1 MRGGVA
7 IDLLGGFRA
16 RVDGAAIAAEAWPN
30 RRALQIVQLLCLAER
45 RALPRDEVVDA
56 LWPSLDAEAGGA
68 NLRKAAHHARQALG
82 RADAVV
88 LRGGVVALLPDVPVE
103 LDVEGFERLAAAALA
118 SGDAGA
124 CAGAAAAYGG
134 ELLPESRFDPWT
146 EAPRTR
152 LHDRRLAL
160 LRAAGDWAGLARAE
174 PTDEPAHR
182 ALMREALDG
191 GSPSVAIR
199 WYERLRTALE
209 RGLGVRPDAE
219 TEALY
224 ARCVDGL
231 GAGAARVALRGRTVE
246 LATLAALRRAPAASR
261 VGGAW
266 LRGPAG
272 IGKSALCAELTR
284 AAADDGWAVVSVVA
298 THASRPYGVV
308 GAAIEQAL
316 LDGDRSAIL
325 DAIGS
330 PACDVLERIGPLPPA
345 PTPSTLPLAR
355 HQVVGALH
363 RVLIAAA
370 RGRTPMLVVDDAH
383 LVDEASADVLLQL
396 AGTGRPVMLVLAS
409 RPQGA
414 PPVLERGLARLVGA
428 ARVARIELGPLPA
441 DAAAAVIADA
451 GPASL
456 DAVRVTGIVE
466 AAEGLPFALVELAR
480 AARGDRGAAG
490 ARPAGTVDEAIAARL
505 CDVDDDALASLR
517 RLALAGD
524 AFDTATVLALDGG
537 DEAGTFSRLDRAL
550 RAGVLVVAGNRY
562 RFRHELVR
570 QALGAQLAPHH
581 RLAAHRDAARRL
593 AAVHAPPGTVA
604 HHWLE
609 GGRVDEALPCLLE
622 AARDAMRVGAWLD
635 AITLLDTLLRHA
647 PSHAEG
653 LAARAESLDAI
664 GDARALA
671 AYDAAAAAVG
681 EPANHDLR
689 AKRALATIKQGD
701 PAGALRVL
709 EGLAPTSVEGR
720 VAQALAWSGA
730 AALGFA
736 DPSVGTAKAAEVR
749 RLALET
755 GDEAS
760 LVIASW
766 AQAAAAHA
774 RGELDRNAWADLR
787 DTRSLPRLATRVF
800 DGQLCFAQRFLYG
813 ARPYPDVIAFFDA
826 FALEAKRVGA
836 ARGEAFAVTLRGEA
850 RLLAGALDEADAD
863 LEAGAR
869 LHRAIGG
876 ATGEAFSLQRR
887 AEVAMH
893 RGRDDAAHALLDE
906 ALDVA
911 RQSDVGFHLLD
922 RIYGT
927 RMQLAPDGAAAL
939 AALEEAEDAVRGPQ
953 ETCPGCRIN
962 FAVPAAIAAA
972 RAGRVDLARHWAG
985 TCEWLAKVVMK
996 LPAWDAGLDEVRGH
1010 VALAEGDAAAARD
1023 RFAAAAEA
1031 FRRAGHPLDATRCDR
1046 LSGGDPTA

>member
-1 MRGGVA
+1 MRHGLA
-7 IDLLGGFRA
+7 IDLLGGFRVS
-16 RVDGAAIAAEAWPN
+16 VDGVPVAAEAWPN
-30 RRALQIVQLLCLAER
+30 RRALQLVQRLCLAER
-45 RALPRDEVVDA
+45 RSLPRDEVVET
-56 LWPSLDAEAGGA
+56 LWPQLDAEAGGA

-88 LRGGVVALLPDVPVE
+88 LRGGVVALLPDVPVA
-103 LDVEGFERLAAAALA
+103 LDVERFERLATAALA
-118 SGDAGA
+118 SGDATA
-124 CAGAAAAYGG
+124 CAEAAAAYGG

-152 LHDRRLAL
+152 LHQRRLAL
-160 LRAAGDWAGLARAE
+160 LRAARDFAGLAEAE

-182 ALMREALDG
+182 ALMREALEA
-191 GSPSVAIR
+191 GSPSAAIR

-209 RGLGVRPDAE
+209 RELGVRPDAE
-219 TEALY
+219 TQALV
-224 ARCVDGL
+224 ARCVEGL
-231 GAGAARVALRGRTVE
+231 GPDAARGALRGRGVE
-246 LATLAALRRAPAASR
+246 LAR

-272 IGKSALCAELTR
+272 IGKSALCAELAH
-284 AAADDGWAVVSVVA
+284 AAADDGWAVVPVVA

-308 GAAIEQAL
+308 GAAVDQVL
-316 LDGDRSAIL
+316 LDGARTAIL
-325 DAIGS
+325 DAIGA

-345 PTPSTLPLAR
+345 PTASTLPLAR

-363 RVLIAAA
+363 RVLVAAA
-370 RGRTPMLVVDDAH
+370 RGRPSLLVVDDAH

-396 AGTGRPVMLVLAS
+396 AGIGRPVMVVLAS
-409 RPQGA
+409 RPRGM
-414 PPVLERGLARLVGA
+414 PPVLERGLARLVASGRVAPLELGPLPPDVAAAVVTDAAPASLDA
-428 ARVARIELGPLPA
+428 ARVAR
-441 DAAAAVIADA
+441 
-451 GPASL
+451 
-456 DAVRVTGIVE
+456 IVE

-480 AARGDRGAAG
+480 AARPGDGAPRRAAG
-490 ARPAGTVDEAIAARL
+490 VDEAIAARL

-537 DEAGTFSRLDRAL
+537 DEAGAFARLDRAL
-550 RAGVLVVAGNRY
+550 RAGVLVVEGDRY

-570 QALGAQLAPHH
+570 QALRSQLAPHQ
-581 RLAAHRDAARRL
+581 RIAAHRDAARRL
-593 AAVHAPPGTVA
+593 AALRAPPGAVA
-604 HHWLE
+604 GHWLQ
-609 GGRVDEALPCLLE
+609 GGRIEDAVPCLLE
-622 AARDAMRVGAWLD
+622 AARDAIRVGAWLD

-647 PSHAEG
+647 PAHAEA

-681 EPANHDLR
+681 EPASHELR
-689 AKRALATIKQGD
+689 AKRALATIKLGD

-709 EGLAPTSVEGR
+709 EGLNPVTVEGR

-736 DPSVGTAKAAEVR
+736 DPAVGTAKSAEVR

-787 DTRSLPRLATRVF
+787 DTQSLPRLAVRVF

-813 ARPYPDVIAFFDA
+813 ARPYPEVIAFFDA
-826 FALEAKRVGA
+826 FAAEARRVGA

-869 LHRAIGG
+869 LHRAIRGT
-876 ATGEAFSLQRR
+876 TGEAFSLQRR

-893 RGRDDAAHALLDE
+893 RGRADDARALLDE

-922 RIYGT
+922 RIFGT
-927 RMQLAPDGAAAL
+927 RMLLAADADAAR

-972 RAGRVDLARHWAG
+972 RAGRLEDARRWARA
-985 TCEWLAKVVMK
+985 CEWLAGVVMK
-996 LPAWDAGLDEVRGH
+996 LPAWDAGLAEVQGH
-1010 VALAEGDAAAARD
+1010 VALAEGDAAAARE
-1023 RFAAAAEA
+1023 RFGTAAEG
-1031 FRRAGHPLDATRCDR
+1031 FRRAGHPLDAARCDR
-1046 LSGGDPTA
+1046 LSRSPTP